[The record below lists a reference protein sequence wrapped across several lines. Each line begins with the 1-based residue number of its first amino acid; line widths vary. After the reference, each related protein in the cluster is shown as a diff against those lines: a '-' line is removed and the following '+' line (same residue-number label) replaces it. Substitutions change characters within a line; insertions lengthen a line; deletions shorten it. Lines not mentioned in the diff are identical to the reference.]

1 MRSPRVC
8 RVAADRYVAVVG
20 AGVATPRQS
29 ELARACGRLLAR
41 AGFVLLS
48 GGLGGVM
55 DASCR
60 GCADEGGRSIALLP
74 GSDRAAATPHAT
86 FALPTGLGQVR
97 NSVLVNAADAVLAVG
112 GGWGTLNEV
121 ALAVRLGKPLVLLE
135 SWGLAAPE
143 GTPPGAV
150 VQAADP
156 EDAVAAVRRFLD

>member
-1 MRSPRVC
+1 ML
-8 RVAADRYVAVVG
+8 ATDRYVAVIG
-20 AGVATPRQS
+20 AGAATPRQA

-60 GCADEGGRSIALLP
+60 GCAAEGGRSVAVLP
-74 GSDRAAATPHAT
+74 GTDRAGATPYAT

-97 NSVLVNAADAVLAVG
+97 NSVLVNAADAVLAIG
-112 GGWGTLNEV
+112 GGWGTLNEI

-135 SWGLAAPE
+135 SWGLEPPE
-143 GTPPGAV
+143 GTPLGALV
-150 VQAADP
+150 TAADP
-156 EDAVAAVRRFLD
+156 DDAVAAVRRFLGHGSA